1 MKRLLAGAV
10 ALAVASTA
18 ATAWAQS
25 YDRRVQI
32 VNATSE
38 TMMYFYASTVDAPTW
53 EEDILG
59 DSVLPAGN
67 SVVMNIDD
75 GSGYCRYDFRAV
87 FADGT
92 EAIQAGVNVCEVAT
106 FTFHE

>member
-1 MKRLLAGAV
+1 MGEQSKMKRLLAGAV

-25 YDRRVQI
+25 YDRRVRI

-67 SVVMNIDD
+67 AVVMNIDD

-92 EAIQAGVNVCEVAT
+92 E
-106 FTFHE
+106 